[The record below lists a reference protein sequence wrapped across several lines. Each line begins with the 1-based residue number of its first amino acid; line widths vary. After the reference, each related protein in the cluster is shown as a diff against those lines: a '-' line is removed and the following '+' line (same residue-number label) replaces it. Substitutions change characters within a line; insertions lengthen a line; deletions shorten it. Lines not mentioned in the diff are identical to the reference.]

1 MLGKALALVGL
12 AKLLEDDYYDDDD
25 DDGDDA

>member
-25 DDGDDA
+25 DGDEG